1 MNISGQMTI
10 RTFTFGDLTVFEIPQ
25 KNYDFAVGFDT
36 YYSYYVQYHNCKLS
50 MEFVLGARE
59 PMTPE
64 EVMTHYR
71 CGLFNYHDDEDDC
84 CDCCCN
90 CCDCEED

>member
-1 MNISGQMTI
+1 MNIAGQMTI

-25 KNYDFAVGFDT
+25 KNYDPEVVIDT
-36 YYSYYVQYHNCKLS
+36 FYSYYVQYHNCKLS
-50 MEFVLGARE
+50 MELVGVFTK

-64 EVMTHYR
+64 EVMKRYR
-71 CGLFNYHDDEDDC
+71 WGLFNYHDDEDDC
-84 CDCCCN
+84 CDCCD